1 MNPYQVLNVSRHAT
15 IQQITKAR
23 NQLIKKYHPDKHP
36 HAQQATRA
44 HHTQKTTAINIAY
57 EALKD
62 DIKRKNDS
70 NDSNESE
77 DTDDFLDFDHESDF
91 DDSDHRR
98 FDQMKKKELPQYRPT
113 KTRRK
118 RRPSNKF
125 VVSQA
130 EEESDTEASHTEDKA
145 PSTSVDRTCW
155 KIRQRLLPW
164 NMTDIQ
170 QAVEN
175 TWKELNKYKEQRAN
189 AWHKQKNLIKVK
201 ELDNT
206 ISDFEKD
213 SEFQHMVLKDRL
225 LRLMNAREEATAYL
239 NHCESHYRKYLEKIK
254 EWANALSQNHTLKGE
269 RSYNKAHNM
278 FNMWEKM
285 YDHAY
290 ELLEFI
296 NQQRKLAEKLKTKTE
311 QTSRRL
317 PKTLPQIARFMV
329 QRGKENIQTNI
340 TRALD
345 ARAPLRALDAQAP
358 LRLTKRT

>member
-70 NDSNESE
+70 NDSNDSE

-145 PSTSVDRTCW
+145 PSTSFDRTCRE
-155 KIRQRLLPW
+155 IRQRLLPW

-170 QAVEN
+170 QAVGN
-175 TWKELNKYKEQRAN
+175 TWKELNKYKEQRA
-189 AWHKQKNLIKVK
+189 KQKNLIKVK
-201 ELDNT
+201 ELHDT
-206 ISDFEKD
+206 ISDFEND
-213 SEFQHMVLKDRL
+213 SKLQHMLLKDRL
-225 LRLMNAREEATAYL
+225 LRLMNAQKEATAYRR
-239 NHCESHYRKYLEKIK
+239 HCYSQCGKYLKTMKVAEALNQNRNRVRRFNEATKKLKI
-254 EWANALSQNHTLKGE
+254 
-269 RSYNKAHNM
+269 
-278 FNMWEKM
+278 WEKM

-296 NQQRKLAEKLKTKTE
+296 NQQRKLAVNLKRKTVE
-311 QTSRRL
+311 TSRRL

-329 QRGKENIQTNI
+329 QRGKENTQTNI

-345 ARAPLRALDAQAP
+345 ARAPLRALDARAP